1 MIVDDFLA
9 SLATLP
15 GSQTCESYLSF
26 VATGGAAAFRRDGG
40 SEHVTA
46 SCFVFSP
53 DFDRHDLQGGFS
65 CNAHWDVGFGAIA
78 ATEAEVTV
86 SEESED
92 VRWFRCTA
100 LPAAVPCGLRERRDN
115 ILDVIPTVIQ

>member
-26 VATGGAAAFRRDGG
+26 GATGGAAELRRDGG

-46 SCFVFSP
+46 SCFVFAP
-53 DFDRHDLQGGFS
+53 DFDRHELQGGFS
-65 CNAHWDVGFGAIA
+65 CNTHRDMGFGAIA

-86 SEESED
+86 SEKSED

-100 LPAAVPCGLRERRDN
+100 FPAAVPCERRERRDN

>member
-26 VATGGAAAFRRDGG
+26 VATRGAAAFRRDGG
-40 SEHVTA
+40 SERVTA

-53 DFDRHDLQGGFS
+53 DFDRHDLQGGLS
-65 CNAHWDVGFGAIA
+65 CNAHWDAEFGAIA

-86 SEESED
+86 SEKSED

>member
-26 VATGGAAAFRRDGG
+26 VATGGAAELRRDGG

-46 SCFVFSP
+46 SCFVFAP
-53 DFDRHDLQGGFS
+53 DFDRHDLQGGFC
-65 CNAHWDVGFGAIA
+65 CNAHRDVGFGAIA

-86 SEESED
+86 SEKSKD